1 MTAPALPVGKTLGKL
16 PAMEQTQKK
25 KTSKQDSPAHGLAK
39 TAHGLYRA
47 ARGGLTNK
55 KIQALMTATATNLKR
70 TETAL
75 LLLLV
80 SIWHYRNIKHPKAT

>member
-47 ARGGLTNK
+47 ARGGLTNM
-55 KIQALMTATATNLKR
+55 KIQALMTAIAINLKR
-70 TETAL
+70 MAKAL
-75 LLLLV
+75 LPLFVSVWLV
-80 SIWHYRNIKHPKAT
+80 Q